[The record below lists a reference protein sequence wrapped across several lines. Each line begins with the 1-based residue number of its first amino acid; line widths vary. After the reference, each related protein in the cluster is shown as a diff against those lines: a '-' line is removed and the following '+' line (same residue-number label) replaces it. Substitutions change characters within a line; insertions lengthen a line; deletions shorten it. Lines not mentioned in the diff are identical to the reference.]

1 MWSGMTETLLQTRDE
16 ENRPM
21 CQLKP
26 AGLRPECLQLAHP
39 DLEAGWYVTIGR
51 AVLGMDGA

>member
-1 MWSGMTETLLQTRDE
+1 MWSGMTETRDE

>member
-1 MWSGMTETLLQTRDE
+1 MWSGMTETRDE

-21 CQLKP
+21 CQLKL
-26 AGLRPECLQLAHP
+26 AGIRPECLQLAHP